1 MSDDRELLTKDLYL
15 AKLARRSRITAR
27 AHETAINSFDEYLE
41 KEKISSQ
48 EIKKK
53 PLKILGGF
61 VEHLE
66 QGDKKARSINSYLN
80 RLKRYFRLCFGIKL
94 DSDDFKD
101 FVALPQ
107 IIEEEL
113 EPLTKDELKLILQNI
128 SNPRRK
134 ALVWF
139 ISSTAV
145 RIGEALQV
153 RVKDIDFTVNPVLVT
168 LPVKITKGKKRT
180 RYQYL
185 TRENTPLIQAICSDL
200 NEDDRVFTSA
210 KSLDDANTLEHIAL
224 NRLLDKIKLNSK
236 YEFNG
241 RYKKSFHSMRAFV
254 SSQIYNQTRDSE
266 YAHAYLGHG
275 TYLNQYLRKSDVE
288 RAKMFTEIEPALMIF
303 EEYVVSNDQEMK
315 KELNEIKT
323 KMKKYKV
330 LDDILD
336 NLEQPKLEAV
346 LQNLSKK

>member
-185 TRENTPLIQAICSDL
+185 TRENTPLIHAICSDL
-200 NEDDRVFTSA
+200 EENDRVFTSA

-336 NLEQPKLEAV
+336 NLEQPKLEAI
-346 LQNLSKK
+346 LQNLSKN

>member
-1 MSDDRELLTKDLYL
+1 MSEDRELLTKDLYI
-15 AKLARRSRITAR
+15 AKLARRSRVTAR
-27 AHETAINSFDEYLE
+27 AHETAINSFNDYLK

-66 QGDKKARSINSYLN
+66 QYDKKARSINSYLN

-185 TRENTPLIQAICSDL
+185 TRENTPLIRLICTDL
-200 NEDDRVFTSA
+200 EDDDRVFTSA

-224 NRLLDKIKLNSK
+224 NRVLEKIKLNSK
-236 YEFNG
+236 YEHNG
-241 RYKKSFHSMRAFV
+241 RYKKSFHSMRAFT

-275 TYLNQYLRKSDVE
+275 TYLNQYLRKSDTE
-288 RAKMFTEIEPALMIF
+288 RAKMFTEIEPALMVF
-303 EEYVVSNDQEMK
+303 EEYIASNDQEIQK
-315 KELNEIKT
+315 QYEKELKEIKE
-323 KMKKYKV
+323 KLEKYKV
-330 LDDILD
+330 LDDLLD
-336 NLEQPKLEAV
+336 NLDQPKLEA
-346 LQNLSKK
+346 LLKK

>member
-1 MSDDRELLTKDLYL
+1 MNEDRELLTKDLYI
-15 AKLARRSRITAR
+15 AKLARRSRVTAR
-27 AHETAINSFDEYLE
+27 AHETAINSFDDYLK
-41 KEKISSQ
+41 KEKISSH

-185 TRENTPLIQAICSDL
+185 TRENTPLIHAICSDL

>member
-15 AKLARRSRITAR
+15 AKLARRSRVTAR
-27 AHETAINSFDEYLE
+27 GHKTAINSFEEYLGP
-41 KEKISSQ
+41 ITVTQ
-48 EIKKK
+48 IKKK

-61 VEHLE
+61 VEYLE
-66 QGDKKARSINSYLN
+66 QQGKKPRSINSYLN

-107 IIEEEL
+107 IIEDEL
-113 EPLTKDELKLILQNI
+113 EPLLKEELKLILQSI

-139 ISSTAV
+139 ISSTGC
-145 RIGEALQV
+145 RIAEALQV
-153 RVKDIDFTVNPVLVT
+153 RIKDIDFTVNPPLVT
-168 LPVKITKGKKRT
+168 LPAKITKGKKRT

-224 NRLLDKIKLNSK
+224 NRILDKIKLNEK
-236 YEFNG
+236 YEHNG
-241 RYKKSFHSMRAFV
+241 RYKKSFHSMRAYS
-254 SSQIYNQTRDSE
+254 SSQIYNHTRDSE
-266 YAHAYLGHG
+266 YAHAYIGHG
-275 TYLNQYLRKSDVE
+275 TYLVQYLRKSDTE
-288 RAKMFTEIEPALMIF
+288 RAKMFLEVEPALMIF
-303 EEYVVSNDQEMK
+303 EEYIGKNDQQIKKQYE
-315 KELNEIKT
+315 KELVEIKEQLEN
-323 KMKKYKV
+323 YKV
-330 LDDILD
+330 LDDILS
-336 NLEQPKLEAV
+336 
-346 LQNLSKK
+346 NLSQPIWVL

>member
-1 MSDDRELLTKDLYL
+1 MSDERELLTKDLYL
-15 AKLARRSRITAR
+15 AKLARRSRVTAR
-27 AHETAINSFDEYLE
+27 AHETAINSFEKYLE
-41 KEKISSQ
+41 KNPSHDV
-48 EIKKK
+48 KKK

-61 VEHLE
+61 VEYLE
-66 QGDKKARSINSYLN
+66 QQDKKARSINSYLN

-107 IIEEEL
+107 IIEEPL

-139 ISSTAV
+139 ISSTGC

-185 TRENTPLIQAICSDL
+185 TSENTPLIRAICSDL

-224 NRLLDKIKLNSK
+224 NRVLEKIKLNSK
-236 YEFNG
+236 YEHNG

-254 SSQIYNQTRDSE
+254 SSQIYNHTRDSE
-266 YAHAYLGHG
+266 YAHAYIGHG
-275 TYLNQYLRKSDVE
+275 TYLVQYLRKSDAE
-288 RAKMFTEIEPALMIF
+288 RTKMFLEVEPALMVF
-303 EEYVVSNDQEMK
+303 EEYIGKNDKQIKKQYE
-315 KELNEIKT
+315 KELEEIKQQLEN
-323 KMKKYKV
+323 YKA
-330 LDDILD
+330 LDDILA
-336 NLEQPKLEAV
+336 NLSQPKLEA
-346 LQNLSKK
+346 LLRK